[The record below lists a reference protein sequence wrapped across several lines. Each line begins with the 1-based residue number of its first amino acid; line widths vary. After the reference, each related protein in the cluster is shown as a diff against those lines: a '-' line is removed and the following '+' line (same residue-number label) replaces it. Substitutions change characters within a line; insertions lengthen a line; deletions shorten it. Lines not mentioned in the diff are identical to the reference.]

1 MKTRFVFFIMLGLLS
16 LITVQK
22 LKSKKTSTTNKMCL
36 FAKNDV

>member
-22 LKSKKTSTTNKMCL
+22 LKS
-36 FAKNDV
+36 DVPPNMTEI